1 MSKSDTP
8 LSEIDTD
15 RSRKRLKDPDYQAD
29 QPIHGFDTETTDG
42 DVFMLSVAPADADAY
57 TVTECGP
64 DPQTG
69 AGEDL
74 ETLNT
79 DRILTELTRHQFRHG
94 VGVWYNIGFDA
105 DVIFS
110 DLPESNLHELR
121 YENRTEY
128 DGYEISYLPGKALT
142 IRRDKQVYEHYDV
155 SQILPGGL
163 DSVAA
168 DWIDKGKLPD
178 VDTSR
183 FGEAEYVRDNFSTI
197 REYAARDA
205 AVTRDVWEAFVEV
218 AEGDLGVP
226 CGKPYSTGYLAAD
239 YIRSRLNA
247 KPGWGLNKTQSM
259 AWESYHGGRFE
270 VAERGDVGDV
280 VVPDINSAYPA
291 VMSDLPDPSTL
302 TWEIVAKPDIQEVR
316 DADYG
321 FIDVTV
327 STDKTRRWQPFA
339 VKHNNAVRYPSL
351 TDTRLTVLREVFLF
365 AVESDLLTE
374 YEIHEA
380 SLGHNT
386 EITRKPFSWVSDL
399 YETRKSW
406 ESDGR
411 DKPARVLKIILNSMY
426 GKMCQTDMRTRL
438 ITDEFGDSEVEA
450 LDPSETFQVTDLGE
464 TASVTKQVGGKL
476 FNPFIASY
484 ITGMTRLELLKQVVN
499 YDLEDATKMMATD
512 SLMIDREAFEQTDFA
527 ADLVES
533 GLGNWDYDARGEA
546 FIIGSGVYEVRRN
559 GDVVKTGTRGFREA
573 DLDGGIREAAE
584 TASDTSESSRIP
596 VENHRPITLKEALQS
611 DSLTLSDVGKFQRVE
626 RGLEAGFDKG
636 RRWENPNPDFAD
648 LVDRPESSTPLEIT
662 GQSQKS
668 K

>member
-8 LSEIDTD
+8 LSEIDTE
-15 RSRKRLKDPDYQAD
+15 RSRKRLKDADYQAN

-42 DVFMLSVAPADADAY
+42 DVFILSVAPADSDAY
-57 TVTECGP
+57 TVSNC
-64 DPQTG
+64 DPHDH
-69 AGEDL
+69 AGDEL
-74 ETLNT
+74 ATLDT
-79 DRILTELTRHQFRHG
+79 DTILNELTRHQFRHG
-94 VGVWYNIGFDA
+94 IGVWYNIGFDA

-128 DGYEISYLPGKALT
+128 DGFEISYLPGKALT

-218 AEGDLGVP
+218 AEGDLDVP

-239 YIRSRLNA
+239 YIRSRLDV
-247 KPGWGLNKTQSM
+247 KPGWALNKTQKH
-259 AWESYHGGRFE
+259 AWEAYHGGRFE
-270 VAERGDVGDV
+270 VAERGLVGEV

-302 TWEIVAKPDIQEVR
+302 RWEIVENASINTLRE
-316 DADYG
+316 ADYG

-339 VKHNNAVRYPSL
+339 VKVDDAVRYPSL
-351 TDTRLTVLREVFLF
+351 TDTRLTVLREAFLF
-365 AVESDLLTE
+365 AVDSGLVTD

-380 SLGHNT
+380 SVGQKT
-386 EITRKPFSWVSDL
+386 EITRQPFSWVSDL
-399 YETRKSW
+399 YDTRKSW
-406 ESDGR
+406 ESEGR
-411 DKPARVLKIILNSMY
+411 EKPARVLKIILNSMY

-438 ITDEFGDSEVEA
+438 ITEKFGDSDLDDLEA
-450 LDPSETFQVTDLGE
+450 TETFQVTDDGE
-464 TASVTKQVGGKL
+464 TATVTKQVGGKL

-484 ITGMTRLELLKQVVN
+484 ITGMTRLELLKQVVE
-499 YDLEDATKMMATD
+499 YDLEEATYMMATD
-512 SLMIDREAFEQTDFA
+512 SLMIDREAFEATDFA

-546 FIIGSGVYEVRRN
+546 FIIGSGVYEVRRE
-559 GDVVKTGTRGFREA
+559 GDTVKTGTRGFREA
-573 DLDGGIREAAE
+573 DVDGGLREAAQA
-584 TASDTSESSRIP
+584 ASDTSEPSRIP
-596 VENHRPITLKEALQS
+596 VENHRPVTLKEALHD
-611 DSLTLSDVGKFQRVE
+611 DSLTLSDVGKFRRVE
-626 RGLEAGFDKG
+626 RGLEAGFDDG
-636 RRWENPNPDFAD
+636 RQWEHTSPQFAD

-662 GQSQKS
+662 GESH
-668 K
+668 